1 VDLSKAQ
8 AANDTKSIF
17 LANMS
22 HEMRTPLNGK
32 RLQSFTFQL
41 NLSIFYGM
49 SSMISVTFN

>member
-1 VDLSKAQ
+1 MDLSKAQ